1 MPWTDIKLPLEIFY
15 SRFFQLLGQLV
26 DVGPNQRF
34 LLLNCLVAERMAE
47 DLPHPRV
54 VLTSHHPPAES
65 TASPYPDHEANRGSG
80 FRSVGLLSV
89 VCMSIDILPCLCT
102 RIAQLRR
109 RDAHNIAV
117 IFV

>member
-1 MPWTDIKLPLEIFY
+1 MFY

-54 VLTSHHPPAES
+54 VLTIRLQNPRCLLIQIMRQTVES
-65 TASPYPDHEANRGSG
+65 R

-89 VCMSIDILPCLCT
+89 LYMSIDILSCLCT